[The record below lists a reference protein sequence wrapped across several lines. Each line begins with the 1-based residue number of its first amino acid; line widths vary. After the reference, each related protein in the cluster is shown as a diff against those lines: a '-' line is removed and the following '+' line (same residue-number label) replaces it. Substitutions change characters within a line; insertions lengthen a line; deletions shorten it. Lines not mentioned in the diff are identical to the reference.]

1 MTLGHAARNSNTRD
15 VISNGIS
22 GSRRL
27 TPLMTA
33 VKYRQGAC
41 IPILLNTGADVN
53 VRNDSEVT
61 ALLIA
66 LKEDYYGVIN
76 VLLHAGADV
85 NDADGNG
92 MPALMVAAEM
102 ANFHSVNALLK
113 LGADVNTKDACGC
126 TALMKAVKA
135 LYFKSDLRSLEEWS
149 ADQYLCIKSLLKAG
163 AETEANAGSLETITM
178 EEMH

>member
-1 MTLGHAARNSNTRD
+1 MGVQCSKLRNNRHDASGINRAIQRCGHPKCIQELIIGAD
-15 VISNGIS
+15 VNDMDEFG
-22 GSRRL
+22 L

-53 VRNDSEVT
+53 VRNDSGVT

-66 LKEDYYGVIN
+66 LTEDYYGVIN

-92 MPALMVAAEM
+92 VPALMVAAEM
-102 ANFHSVNALLK
+102 ANFIAS
-113 LGADVNTKDACGC
+113 T
-126 TALMKAVKA
+126 
-135 LYFKSDLRSLEEWS
+135 LY
-149 ADQYLCIKSLLKAG
+149 
-163 AETEANAGSLETITM
+163 
-178 EEMH
+178 